1 MKGFTVQHWMNFRPQ
16 EDSWGAYS
24 YPKIFAA
31 ADGITRD
38 PRGMP
43 VISHRNHLKM
53 IEFFLKY
60 PRPSPAKYAAD
71 AFCRVF
77 QEVVLDFY
85 DKNNNAVLEG
95 FREANK
101 EIKKLNEEHNP
112 HPDYLEN
119 DFWACVAV
127 GAVREKGV
135 LSYGFIADCGIAVF
149 DGSGLT
155 FRTPNE
161 GPNSKG
167 SIDDDVLRK
176 YQTTF
181 AFPEGRKIIRS
192 LYRNNPQEPLAYG
205 ALTGEE
211 AALQYVRTGQVE
223 VEPLRDTAVVYT
235 DGLEEVV
242 FSQEFSKTLKC
253 RDHLL
258 LEPYCKK
265 KVKTEGTLVT
275 DLFDFSPLF
284 GFVKTLKKYQK
295 S

>member
-1 MKGFTVQHWMNFRPQ
+1 MV
-16 EDSWGAYS
+16 
-24 YPKIFAA
+24 
-31 ADGITRD
+31 
-38 PRGMP
+38 
-43 VISHRNHLKM
+43 
-53 IEFFLKY
+53 EFFFKY

-77 QEVVLDFY
+77 QEIVLDFH
-85 DKNNNAVLEG
+85 DKNNNAIFEG

-101 EIKKLNEEHNP
+101 EIKKLNETHNP
-112 HPDYLEN
+112 SPDYLEN
-119 DFWACVAV
+119 DFWACVAA
-127 GAVREKGV
+127 GAVLEKGI

-149 DGSGLT
+149 DDDRLT

-192 LYRNNPQEPLAYG
+192 LYRNNPAEPLAYG

-211 AALQYVRTGQVE
+211 SALQYVRTGQVE
-223 VEPLRDTAVVYT
+223 AKSLRDTIVVYT
-235 DGLEEVV
+235 DGLEEAVV
-242 FSQEFSKTLKC
+242 SQEFSEILKC
-253 RDHLL
+253 RDHRF
-258 LEPYCKK
+258 LERYCKK

-275 DLFDFSPLF
+275 DLFDFGPLF
-284 GFVKTLKKYQK
+284 GFMKTLKKYQK